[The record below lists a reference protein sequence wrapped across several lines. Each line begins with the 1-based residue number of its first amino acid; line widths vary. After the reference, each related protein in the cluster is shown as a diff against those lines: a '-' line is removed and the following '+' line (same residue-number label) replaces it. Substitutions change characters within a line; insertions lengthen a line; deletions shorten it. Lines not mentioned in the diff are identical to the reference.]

1 MSAMGDPQRDG
12 SGEVRELVAA
22 EAGRIDAVVA
32 AACPDLSR
40 ARVQRLIEAGHIQVE
55 GEPVRKSGQVE
66 AGARIHVEI
75 PATPH
80 VAATSNLRLPIIYED
95 DELLVIDKPP
105 GVAVHGAPGDTGPSV
120 ANWFLARY
128 PEAAPHFD
136 AERPGIVHRLDKD
149 TSGVL
154 LLAKTP
160 EAQWKLSRS
169 FEARETE
176 KTYLAITDGIPRNQR
191 AVIEAPISR
200 HPGDRTRMT
209 IAKQGRE
216 SRTSFEVLAMARDNA
231 FLELHP
237 ETGRTHQIRVH
248 LKAIGAPVRY
258 DRVYGKEGEG
268 RQMLHAWR
276 LRLPHPSGGTLTA
289 TAPMPSDMRAEVRS
303 MNADKVALPYTVS
316 APPRRES

>member
-1 MSAMGDPQRDG
+1 MSAMGDLQRDG
-12 SGEVRELVAA
+12 SGEVRELVAV
-22 EAGRIDAVVA
+22 ESGRVDAVIA
-32 AACPDLSR
+32 AAYPDLSR
-40 ARVQRLIEAGHIQVE
+40 ARVQRLIDAGHVHVD
-55 GEPVRKSGQVE
+55 GLPVRKSGQVE
-66 AGARIHVEI
+66 TGAHIQVAI

-80 VAATSNLRLPIIYED
+80 VVATSNLRLPIIYED
-95 DELLVIDKPP
+95 DDLLVIDKPP

-128 PEAAPHFD
+128 PELAPAFD

-160 EAQWKLSRS
+160 EAQWKVSRA

-176 KTYLAITDGIPRNQR
+176 KTYLAVTDGIPRNQR
-191 AVIEAPISR
+191 AVIEAAIAR

-216 SRTSFEVLAMARDNA
+216 SRTSFQVLAIARDNA
-231 FLELHP
+231 FLEVRP

-248 LKAIGAPVRY
+248 LKAIGAAVRY

-276 LRLPHPSGGTLTA
+276 IKVPHPAGGTLTV
-289 TAPMPSDMRAEVRS
+289 TAPLPADMRAEVRTMS
-303 MNADKVALPYTVS
+303 ADKVALPYTI
-316 APPRRES
+316 ATPPVRES